1 MNKAR
6 FEEKHGCLGDVIW
19 RLKMTEIYFRIINN
33 SLMECVT
40 GNKQSFSSRWN
51 KQRVPGKIIL
61 VCNSIEQ
68 YALFLRRNYAVVRL
82 SYISI
87 RNEN

>member
-1 MNKAR
+1 MAV
-6 FEEKHGCLGDVIW
+6 LGDVIW
-19 RLKMTEIYFRIINN
+19 RLKMMELYFRIINN

-68 YALFLRRNYAVVRL
+68 FAIFLDYNLAVVRVA
-82 SYISI
+82 YNSI
-87 RNEN
+87 HNEN